1 MAFSITVGHAQ
12 KDGRKFVLEVHTDA
26 QGEFAR
32 AEYLAEDG
40 ADHNAIA
47 TARTAVLLASLAEQE
62 FERMLEADVDP
73 DLDPLPPLRF
83 QTMAEL
89 VARIREAFRSRNREQ
104 LCRIARWILNRIADG
119 RLTDVQIRN
128 AFGLTAPQYN
138 ALKTRMAALRD
149 ALNSVENAVGE

>member
-1 MAFSITVGHAQ
+1 MGFSITVGHAQ
-12 KDGRKFVLEVHTDA
+12 TDGRKFVLEVHTDA

-32 AEYLAEDG
+32 IEYLADPL
-40 ADHNAIA
+40 ADFNAIA
-47 TARTAVLLASLAEQE
+47 SAREPVLIASLADQE
-62 FERMLEADVDP
+62 FERMLEADLDP

-138 ALKTRMAALRD
+138 ALKSRMTALRD
-149 ALNSVENAVGE
+149 ALNAVEGATGE